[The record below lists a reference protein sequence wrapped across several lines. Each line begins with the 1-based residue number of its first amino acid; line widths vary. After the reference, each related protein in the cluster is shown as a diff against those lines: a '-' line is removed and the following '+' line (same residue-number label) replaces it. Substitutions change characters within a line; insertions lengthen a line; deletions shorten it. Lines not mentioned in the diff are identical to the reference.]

1 MEEMRWIVINLAV
14 ATAYFLLGKL
24 GLLIALPPGFASVL
38 WPSAGVAL
46 AANLHWGPRRTWPG
60 ILFGAWLVNAVQ
72 SPLDL
77 SWAPFCFAF
86 GSTFQAWIASRW
98 LKRIDPE
105 HEFNGAPQLARILY
119 ILLLSDLTAPFI
131 GMGTLILNGSTGWP
145 QVPMGLLTWWLGDFL
160 GTVIVAPLILCLL
173 DPRPLWKSRRT
184 QVALPQAIALALC
197 ALVFLFMKGADERR
211 LAGRMDLF
219 SSSLLKDLRQ
229 VSGNHQQEMSSLAA
243 LLAIHPDPT
252 QQEFSSLSSTL
263 LHACPGL
270 RSWDWIPL
278 VPPGSTS
285 MPPRYAPGWKP
296 HPSGWK
302 APIRFIAPLAGNESA
317 LGFDQLGE
325 PVRARLILEACSTGN
340 LVSTSIV
347 RLQRNPVGHRAILLG
362 MPVLRG
368 GKPLGVIRGVI
379 DLESLATTFAKTP
392 RLRWSMVSIDRPE
405 DSLGNTTVFAR
416 FAGRS
421 WTDRNGSHWQDTL
434 HLGGRAWR
442 IQLFRPH
449 AEQLDN
455 SLLTSSQFILLLA
468 LSCCATLGM
477 AALLFSGEAHR
488 VAREVKLKTRALEE
502 ESLQRQELTE
512 HLQTSMD
519 QFDLLV
525 ERISVGIY
533 TFRTSPEGAM
543 RFDYVS
549 PRFCQIL
556 ALDHQAVTNN
566 AMLAFAA
573 AHPSDQAS
581 LFLSNQI
588 CMDTLAPFR
597 WEGRFLVNG
606 ATRWIRIASEIT
618 LQPNGDRVANGII
631 SDVTEEHEV
640 ASALQESEERFR
652 DLFDNTP
659 MPMWLFD
666 KEGMGFLAV
675 NQAAVSLYGYSREEF
690 LGMTLRDLRPSG
702 DAKELE
708 DTLLQGGMNIQGI
721 RRHRAKDGRELMVD
735 IATHELVRD
744 GRALRMAAL
753 RDVTE
758 QIRAQRELLHAKE
771 QAEAASQAKSEFLAN
786 MSHEIRTPMN
796 AILGMIHL
804 SLAEPLTDQ
813 LRDRLTKTHAAA
825 KTLLTILNDILD
837 FSKIESG
844 RLDLE
849 EIPFDLDD
857 CLQTLQDLFVQEA
870 ISKRLTFSI
879 VVDPSVP
886 RGLCGDP
893 YRLRQILSNL
903 VGNAIKF
910 TDRGSIRIDVT
921 MEDASELE
929 TILRFSVQDTGIGI
943 TPAQAVNLFQP
954 FSQGDTSTT
963 RIFGGTGLGLVISRS
978 LARLLGGEISLNST
992 PGKGSTFSFTA
1003 CFRLAANASACSD
1016 IPSHFTPE
1024 SRASATILL
1033 VEDNLFNQEV
1043 AKGILELGGHEVVI
1057 ANHGEE
1063 AVALFPTRPFD
1074 VVLMDLH
1081 MPVMGGIEATRIL
1094 RALPGGQ
1101 AIPII
1106 ALTAAA
1112 TSEDI
1117 ALTRASGMDAHISK
1131 PFDPVDLAQT
1141 IQRFLQEG
1149 ILPH

>member
-1 MEEMRWIVINLAV
+1 MRWLVINLAV
-14 ATAYFLLGKL
+14 MVAYFLLGKL

-46 AANLHWGPRRTWPG
+46 AANLRWGPRRIWPG
-60 ILFGAWLVNAVQ
+60 ILLGAWLVNAIQ
-72 SPLDL
+72 PSLDL
-77 SWAPFCFAF
+77 SWAPLCFAT
-86 GSTFQAWIASRW
+86 GSTLQAWIAFRW
-98 LKRIDPE
+98 LEKIDPE
-105 HEFNGAPQLARILY
+105 HEFNGAAQLARILCA
-119 ILLLSDLTAPFI
+119 LLLTDLTAPLI

-145 QVPMGLLTWWLGDFL
+145 QAPMGLLTWWLGDFL
-160 GTVIVAPLILCLL
+160 GTILVAPLILCLL
-173 DPRPLWKSRRT
+173 DRRPLWKNRRT
-184 QVALPQAIALALC
+184 QVFLPQAIALSLC
-197 ALVFLFMKGADERR
+197 SLIFLFMKGADERR
-211 LAGRMDLF
+211 LASSMDSYASGMLT
-219 SSSLLKDLRQ
+219 DLRQ

-243 LLAIHPDPT
+243 LLSIHPHPT
-252 QQEFSSLSSTL
+252 QQEFSSLSKTL

-278 VPPGSTS
+278 LPPESTVTS
-285 MPPRYAPGWKP
+285 LRYAPGWKP
-296 HPSGWK
+296 HPSGQK

-325 PVRARLILEACSTGN
+325 PARARLVLEACSTGS
-340 LVSTSIV
+340 LVSSDIV

-362 MPVLRG
+362 MPVFRN

-379 DLESLATTFAKTP
+379 DLEILATTFANAP
-392 RLRWSMVSIDRPE
+392 RLQWSLVSLAHPG
-405 DSLGNTTVFAR
+405 DSLGNTSQQIR
-416 FAGRS
+416 FPSRS
-421 WTDRNGSHWQDTL
+421 WTDKNGSHWQDTL
-434 HLGGRAWR
+434 RFGGRAWR
-442 IQLFRPH
+442 VQMFRPH
-449 AEQLDN
+449 AEQLDT

-477 AALLFSGEAHR
+477 ATLLFSGEAHR

-533 TFRTSPEGAM
+533 TLRTSPEGAM
-543 RFDYVS
+543 HFDYVS

-556 ALDHQAVTNN
+556 ALDHRAVTNN
-566 AMLAFAA
+566 AMLAFTA

-588 CMDTLAPFR
+588 CMDSLTPFR
-597 WEGRFLVNG
+597 WEGRFVVND
-606 ATRWIRIASEIT
+606 TVRWIRIASEIT
-618 LQPNGDRVANGII
+618 PQSNGDRVANGII

-666 KEGMGFLAV
+666 KESMGFLAV
-675 NQAAVSLYGYSREEF
+675 NLAAISLYGYSHEEF
-690 LGMTLRDLRPSG
+690 LGMTLRDLRPPD

-708 DTLLQGGMNIQGI
+708 DTLLQGSMSLQGI
-721 RRHRAKDGRELMVD
+721 RRHLAKDGRELMVD
-735 IATHELVRD
+735 IATHEMIRD
-744 GRALRMAAL
+744 GRAVRMAAL

-758 QIRAQRELLHAKE
+758 QIRGQRELLKAKE
-771 QAEAASQAKSEFLAN
+771 LAEAASQAKSEFLAN

-870 ISKRLTFSI
+870 VSKHLDFSI
-879 VVDPSVP
+879 SVDPDVP

-910 TDRGSIRIDVT
+910 TERGSIRIAIT
-921 MEDASELE
+921 QEGASELE
-929 TILRFSVQDTGIGI
+929 TLLRFSVQDTGIGI
-943 TPAQAVNLFQP
+943 DPLKASNLFRP

-978 LARLLGGEISLNST
+978 LARMLGGEISLESAS
-992 PGKGSTFSFTA
+992 GIGSTFSFTA
-1003 CFRLAANASACSD
+1003 CFRLAANASACTD
-1016 IPSHFTPE
+1016 APSNFSPE
-1024 SRASATILL
+1024 VREHARILL

-1043 AKGILELGGHEVVI
+1043 AKGILELSGHEVVI
-1057 ANHGEE
+1057 ANHGGE
-1063 AVALFPTRPFD
+1063 AVDLFSTHPFD
-1074 VVLMDLH
+1074 IVLMDLH

-1094 RALPGGQ
+1094 RSLPDGQ
-1101 AIPII
+1101 DIPIL

-1117 ALTRASGMDAHISK
+1117 VLTRASGMDAHISK

-1141 IQRFLQEG
+1141 IQRFLQNGPLSQE
-1149 ILPH
+1149 